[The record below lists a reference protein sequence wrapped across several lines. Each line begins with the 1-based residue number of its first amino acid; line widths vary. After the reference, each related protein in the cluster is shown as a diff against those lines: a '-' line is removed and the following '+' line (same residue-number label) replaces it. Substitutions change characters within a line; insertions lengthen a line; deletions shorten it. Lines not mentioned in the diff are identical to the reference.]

1 MDPKEY
7 RKHIHMLGIGDLKN
21 MKISAQSDAEK
32 VLSRVLEMQQGL
44 VQITQEVDLDIKFN
58 KEQKKSKKKS
68 GGFSLFK
75 KKKESPEEESGTIQ
89 DLDAYENLK
98 KDIDTLESQLDRL
111 QTQLESYIKERRS
124 APESEPAQ
132 PPAESEEDSVEL
144 PPEDSLFETYLQR
157 NKEPEEEKVQ
167 KNEELD
173 EGKGEEP
180 SEINLRKEKFCPY
193 CGNIL
198 NASDVFCGK
207 CGKKL

>member
-32 VLSRVLEMQQGL
+32 VLSRVQEMQQGL
-44 VQITQEVDLDIKFN
+44 QQITREVDLDIKFN
-58 KEQKKSKKKS
+58 EEQKKSKKKS
-68 GGFSLFK
+68 SGFSFFK
-75 KKKESPEEESGTIQ
+75 KKKELLEEESGTIQ
-89 DLDAYENLK
+89 DLDAYEKLK

-111 QTQLESYIKERRS
+111 QSQLESYIKERRS
-124 APESEPAQ
+124 APESEPVPQ
-132 PPAESEEDSVEL
+132 PVSEPEEEL
-144 PPEDSLFETYLQR
+144 PTEDSLFETYLQR
-157 NKEPEEEKVQ
+157 NEEPDEEKVQ
-167 KNEELD
+167 RNEELD
-173 EGKGEEP
+173 EEKGEEA

-198 NASDVFCGK
+198 NVSDAFCGK